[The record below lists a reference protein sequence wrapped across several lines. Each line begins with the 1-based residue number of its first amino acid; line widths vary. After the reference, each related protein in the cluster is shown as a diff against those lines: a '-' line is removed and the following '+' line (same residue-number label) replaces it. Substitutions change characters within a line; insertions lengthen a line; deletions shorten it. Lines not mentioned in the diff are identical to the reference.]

1 MDLPILLRPDFL
13 QAQVLGEDGRQEQAS
28 IGHQAVAVKD
38 DANTVGIVLWQHLSG
53 APWFWLVSC
62 SKTIIPDS
70 EEHLFAASR
79 H

>member
-13 QAQVLGEDGRQEQAS
+13 QAQVLGEDGQEQAS

-53 APWFWLVSC
+53 APCFWLVSC
-62 SKTIIPDS
+62 SKTIIP
-70 EEHLFAASR
+70 EAREHLFAASG